1 MSLMIDALNS
11 INFSIENKTSTYENS
26 HGIAVPRVTEILSR
40 MIHKDSLMYWAN
52 SLGFKGMRYKQV
64 LDNAATMGTMAHEAI
79 ERYLKQ
85 KLETPTNIPF
95 MGFMSWYN
103 IITDAGFDV
112 TPIKVEE
119 KLVCE
124 WFGGTMDCLMQIGD
138 KWYLMDF
145 KTSNHVTFTYFLQL
159 AAYYYMLKQKGI
171 TIDGVIVLQLDKIEV
186 GFKEYV
192 LDLHNAE
199 HNAFFR
205 HCEETFLSLVYAY
218 YNVQKA
224 EQDFGLLF

>member
-11 INFSIENKTSTYENS
+11 ISFSIENKTSTYENNQ
-26 HGIAVPRVTEILSR
+26 GIIVPRVTEILSR

-64 LDNAATMGTMAHEAI
+64 LENAATMGTLAHAAI
-79 ERYLKQ
+79 ERYLKE

-95 MGFMSWYN
+95 LGFMSWYN
-103 IITDAGFDV
+103 TITDVGFDV

-119 KLVCE
+119 KLTCN

-138 KWYLMDF
+138 QFYLMDF

-159 AAYYYMLKQKGI
+159 AAYYYMLKLKGI
-171 TIDGVIVLQLDKIEV
+171 KVDGVIVLQLDKAEV

-192 LDLHNAE
+192 LDLHNPE
-199 HNAFFR
+199 HNAFFA
-205 HCEETFLSLVYAY
+205 HCEETFLAIVYAY
-218 YNVQKA
+218 YCVQKA
-224 EQDFGLLF
+224 EQDFNLLF